1 MQLNNSSKR
10 RLFNINAFTLIEIIT
25 VCTIIGILY
34 SITIPGIQ
42 LQIIEAKKKTES
54 IQLDLIKHAI
64 ESSFESTDLDGINIA
79 SFVGSIPL
87 DTSPTIFSI
96 NSDVTLKPSTSLN
109 NDWYIKVARELGYN
123 PLVGIAP
130 TRLLQPQISNI
141 LYNNNQN
148 ARLVIAGPSNEVN
161 QQRYMIIS
169 LLSSSGLL
177 QMPQIPDV
185 SNSVLYLSYFND
197 FWDTDWNYSGAA
209 LPKSWI
215 SALTT
220 SQVASWQSNSNMSL
234 LRVQRIVCPK
244 YSITI
249 NNTHPSDNCYIYLNF
264 NGLNAGSSSV
274 INSNSGTFVIP
285 SILAGR
291 QIQAYRGANPP
302 PNAILFSQFILR
314 DNCEITLQD

>member
-1 MQLNNSSKR
+1 
-10 RLFNINAFTLIEIIT
+10 
-25 VCTIIGILY
+25 
-34 SITIPGIQ
+34 
-42 LQIIEAKKKTES
+42 
-54 IQLDLIKHAI
+54 
-64 ESSFESTDLDGINIA
+64 
-79 SFVGSIPL
+79 
-87 DTSPTIFSI
+87 
-96 NSDVTLKPSTSLN
+96 
-109 NDWYIKVARELGYN
+109 
-123 PLVGIAP
+123 
-130 TRLLQPQISNI
+130 
-141 LYNNNQN
+141 
-148 ARLVIAGPSNEVN
+148 
-161 QQRYMIIS
+161 
-169 LLSSSGLL
+169 
-177 QMPQIPDV
+177 MPQIPDV

-197 FWDTDWNYSGAA
+197 FWDTDWNYSGAT
-209 LPKSWI
+209 LPKSWT

-220 SQVASWQSNSNMSL
+220 YQVASWQSNSNMSL

-291 QIQAYRGANPP
+291 QIQAYRGAYPP